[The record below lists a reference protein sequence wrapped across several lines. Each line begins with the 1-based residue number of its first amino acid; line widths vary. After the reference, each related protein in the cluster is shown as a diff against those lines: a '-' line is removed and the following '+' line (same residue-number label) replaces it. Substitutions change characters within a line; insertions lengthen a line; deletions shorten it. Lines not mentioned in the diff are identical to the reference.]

1 MMIMVLPLIV
11 IALVISLLVLL
22 VLSVV
27 SFSFFGFSIM
37 TQPGPCARH
46 QRPARCKFPGWPYPR
61 IMSGLTARF
70 SPRPLSS
77 ASENH

>member
-46 QRPARCKFPGWPYPR
+46 QPPAAPSFRGGRTPDHVRG
-61 IMSGLTARF
+61 
-70 SPRPLSS
+70 
-77 ASENH
+77 